1 MKGCVIMNNT
11 ILNDIDQIEELT
23 LEAEMNTL
31 FALCD
36 CYEKQAMILEYST
49 SEDVSEFSVF
59 QEGLFEREE
68 GESKLKTIGLLPL
81 RLIGFMVKMFTKFVK
96 KCRDTIRNMRL
107 EYLLDLFET
116 GLANDAL
123 ENTERILDGDWFKF
137 NQHFE
142 VKYEDNKLKCLFRPL
157 KDPKMVQELI
167 DNFDITKIGEVN
179 LLSQF
184 TPSILAYKGE
194 GIPIKDYHKKVER
207 MCDTIEK
214 VILKQLNEQYEI
226 FKNIGNVENFQTQD
240 GHNVKGMDAKFKV
253 KHIENDLKFAIRV
266 WGDLLKDMT
275 GDMDACTTLYKKLEE
290 YLNKHH
296 VYFDGKKKKK
306 R

>member
-1 MKGCVIMNNT
+1 MNNT
-11 ILNDIDQIEELT
+11 ILNDINKIEELT

-68 GESKLKTIGLLPL
+68 GESKLKTVGLLPL

-96 KCRDTIRNMRL
+96 KYRDTIRNMRL
-107 EYLLDLFET
+107 EYLLGRFEYE
-116 GLANDAL
+116 LAEHTNP
-123 ENTERILDGDWFKF
+123 NNILNNDWFNIK
-137 NQHFE
+137 HAFE
-142 VKYEDNKLKCLFRPL
+142 LKYEDGKLRCLFRPL
-157 KDPKMVQELI
+157 RDPEIVQNLI
-167 DNFDITKIGEVN
+167 DNFDIVN
-179 LLSQF
+179 VGKEKVSDF
-184 TPSILAYKGE
+184 YRICKTD
-194 GIPIKDYHKKVER
+194 IPIKDYLKKVEH

-214 VILKQLNEQYEI
+214 EILEELNEMYEI
-226 FKNIGNVENFQTQD
+226 FKKIGDVDSFQTPS
-240 GHNVKGMDAKFKV
+240 GRNIKGPEAKSHVEKV
-253 KHIENDLKFAIRV
+253 RIDLKDAINR
-266 WGDLLKDMT
+266 WGKLLKEI
-275 GDMDACTTLYKKLEE
+275 GDDIDNCTKLYKKLEE

-296 VYFDGKKKKK
+296 VYFDGEKKKK